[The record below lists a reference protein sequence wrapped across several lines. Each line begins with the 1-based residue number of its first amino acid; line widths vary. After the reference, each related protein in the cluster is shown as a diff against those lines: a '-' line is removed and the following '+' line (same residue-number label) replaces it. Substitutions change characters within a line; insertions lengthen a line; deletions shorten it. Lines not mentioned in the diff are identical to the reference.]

1 LFQNRQT
8 DLVAEIL
15 GILRAACQAAGARTQ
30 AGEVCCVHG
39 AKYDSGK
46 IPDHPG
52 GFRRW
57 RNAAFFARWIAQ
69 SVGGFGQ
76 VCAAALGGRDAS
88 TGFVLIPREGR
99 TTRCFINRT
108 EWETNMTLTLTRL
121 IAASLITLPMA
132 ALAADYMA
140 ADANQ
145 DGMLSLEE
153 VQAILPEVT
162 TDTFLAV
169 DADGDGLINADE
181 LAVAQTEGL
190 MPEADS

>member
-1 LFQNRQT
+1 LFQKRQT
-8 DLVAEIL
+8 DLVAKIL
-15 GILRAACQAAGARTQ
+15 GILWAACQAAGAGAQT
-30 AGEVCCVHG
+30 GKMCCVHDG
-39 AKYDSGK
+39 KYDSGDF
-46 IPDHPG
+46 PDHPG

-57 RNAAFFARWIAQ
+57 RNAACFARRIAHGL
-69 SVGGFGQ
+69 GGFGQ
-76 VCAAALGGRDAS
+76 VRAIVLGGRDAR
-88 TGFVLIPREGR
+88 TGFALIPREGR
-99 TTRCFINRT
+99 KTRCFVNRT

-121 IAASLITLPMA
+121 IAASLITLPVA
-132 ALAADYMA
+132 AFAADYMA

-162 TDTFLAV
+162 TDTFMAV

>member
-1 LFQNRQT
+1 MFQNRQT
-8 DLVAEIL
+8 DLVAKIL
-15 GILRAACQAAGARTQ
+15 GILGTACQAAGARTQ
-30 AGEVCCVHG
+30 AGEVKCVHTES
-39 AKYDSGK
+39 YDSVK

-57 RNAAFFARWIAQ
+57 QNAACFARRIAQ
-69 SVGGFGQ
+69 FVGEFEQ

-99 TTRCFINRT
+99 KTRCFINMT
-108 EWETNMTLTLTRL
+108 EWETKMTLTLTRL

-145 DGMLSLEE
+145 DGMLSFEE

-169 DADGDGLINADE
+169 DADGDGLINSDE